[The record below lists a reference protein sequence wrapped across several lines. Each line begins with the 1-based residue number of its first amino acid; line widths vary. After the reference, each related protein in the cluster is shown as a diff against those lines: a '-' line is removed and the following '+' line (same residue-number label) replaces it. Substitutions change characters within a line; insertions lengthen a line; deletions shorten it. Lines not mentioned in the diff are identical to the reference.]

1 VFRGIRFVAG
11 MSSAADGTGVWNVP
25 DKARFDKRQ
34 AAADNREEPP
44 MKKVLMVLAVVGLS
58 ASLAAQSVVDLAKR
72 EKERRES
79 LKGRHAVV
87 VTNADLLL
95 VKKTPAVEVVNPGEA
110 GGHETQAGGPAVSPP
125 GAGASQGRRIVPRV
139 SADGPEIMSGG
150 ASIDQSTSVQTL
162 EAQLQSANDLVDLLT
177 TKMNALRQQ
186 FEFQDAMVPGYVIQ
200 QQIDETFQRL
210 VKAQAQQARIQAE
223 MDKRGLVKKDP
234 GAVDR

>member
-1 VFRGIRFVAG
+1 
-11 MSSAADGTGVWNVP
+11 
-25 DKARFDKRQ
+25 
-34 AAADNREEPP
+34 
-44 MKKVLMVLAVVGLS
+44 MKKVLIVLAVVGLS
-58 ASLAAQSVVDLAKR
+58 ASLGAQSVVDLAKR

-79 LKGRHAVV
+79 LKGRHTVV

-95 VKKTPAVEVVNPGEA
+95 VKKLPAVEVVNAGEA
-110 GGHETQAGGPAVSPP
+110 GGRETQGGEPAVSPS
-125 GAGASQGRRIVPRV
+125 GSGASQGRRIVPRV
-139 SADGPEIMSGG
+139 SADGPEIMSDG

-200 QQIDETFQRL
+200 QQIDETYQRL
-210 VKAQAQQARIQAE
+210 VKAQAQQVRIQAE
-223 MDKRGLVKKDP
+223 MDKRGLGKKEP